1 MTAIISDFDGDW
13 GVRIFTYKA
22 LLVVT
27 WPFSMVIIVM
37 MIMMMMTIMTMM
49 MIVMVVE
56 G

>member
-1 MTAIISDFDGDW
+1 MINLMTAIISDFDGDW

-37 MIMMMMTIMTMM
+37 MMIMTMM